1 MPDEERQDFPL
12 VGARARQFK
21 RFERDLEDWLQTSEG
36 RFALWYARAVID
48 ADDYAQSAQNP
59 RTTT

>member
-1 MPDEERQDFPL
+1 MPDEERQEFPL

-48 ADDYAQSAQNP
+48 AGDYAQSAQNP